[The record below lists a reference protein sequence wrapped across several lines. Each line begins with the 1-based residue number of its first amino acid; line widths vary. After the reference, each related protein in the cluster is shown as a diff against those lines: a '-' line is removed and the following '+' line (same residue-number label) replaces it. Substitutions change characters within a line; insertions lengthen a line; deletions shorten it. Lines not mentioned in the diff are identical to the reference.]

1 MAETLTQTFLFVD
14 KVQLLN
20 IWLLK
25 ERGLPMRVGCLME
38 ELWGLFTGRGGGRHL
53 YKGDYPWD
61 YIVLFPKMQ
70 GRFSCVLHDH
80 RQMVQHQN
88 SYTTVRYTTYTY
100 SVGAQVMA
108 NWWCTGL
115 PVNMARV

>member
-38 ELWGLFTGRGGGRHL
+38 ELWGLFTGGGGGGIQGGLSMGL
-53 YKGDYPWD
+53 YSILSKDARE
-61 YIVLFPKMQ
+61 IFL
-70 GRFSCVLHDH
+70 
-80 RQMVQHQN
+80 
-88 SYTTVRYTTYTY
+88 
-100 SVGAQVMA
+100 
-108 NWWCTGL
+108 CT
-115 PVNMARV
+115 A